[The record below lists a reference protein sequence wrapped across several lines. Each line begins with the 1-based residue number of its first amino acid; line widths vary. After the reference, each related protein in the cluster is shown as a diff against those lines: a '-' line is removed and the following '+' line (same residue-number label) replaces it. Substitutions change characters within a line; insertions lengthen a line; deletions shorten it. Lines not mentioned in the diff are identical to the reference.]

1 MTEEEYLDFES
12 ERLQK
17 QANNKETNKKESMHN
32 STLDPTETKIAW
44 TNKAKLGGSRLKSQ
58 IRKQLKFE

>member
-32 STLDPTETKIAW
+32 STLDPTETKIA
-44 TNKAKLGGSRLKSQ
+44 
-58 IRKQLKFE
+58 